1 MKYSPYTPEWNR
13 KRYLSEAIETYFK
26 EGVEPKD
33 IVGDILDVLS
43 EEVSYYKVRTQSAN
57 SLQEVLDG
65 IQES

>member
-43 EEVSYYKVRTQSAN
+43 EEVSYYKGKVYKN

>member
-26 EGVEPKD
+26 EGVEPKE

-43 EEVSYYKVRTQSAN
+43 EEVSYYTARAN

>member
-13 KRYLSEAIETYFK
+13 KRYLSA
-26 EGVEPKD
+26 KD

-43 EEVSYYKVRTQSAN
+43 EEVSYYKGRAN

>member
-33 IVGDILDVLS
+33 IVGDILDVCLLYTS
-43 EEVSYYKVRTQSAN
+43 DAADE
-57 SLQEVLDG
+57 
-65 IQES
+65 